1 MVSTRHGGRLG
12 ARSFLLLPTTRLQAP
27 GTAIMST
34 LRLPLGLAYGGP
46 LVETV
51 NGGISDWVDYKKVK
65 LYTNAFVIL
74 EDSKVSH
81 NSLSAFFELTRP
93 IAPIR
98 GSF

>member
-1 MVSTRHGGRLG
+1 
-12 ARSFLLLPTTRLQAP
+12 
-27 GTAIMST
+27 MST
-34 LRLPLGLAYGGP
+34 LQLPPGLAYGGP

-81 NSLSAFFELTRP
+81 NSSSAFFKLTRP
-93 IAPIR
+93 FALTR